1 MKHGRFDFEKNKP
14 IFQTPKYTGV
24 TLSLLSMFVLV
35 CMFAVWEKMPKQDTS
50 HPLLVWAPEIAFQPV
65 HAAQKAFEQELGVEL
80 SVQTTASFPE
90 NQKMYDARNPDL
102 WIYENNSAS
111 SDEIPIFNQQNSLVL
126 AHKDIAGK
134 NLTLAAGINLSS
146 GNSVLAFQFARYL
159 AAPSRGQFNFAEH
172 GWTGVDSD
180 TWYAVPEIKIWVE
193 DEIFSKLDTASQ
205 SFEKLEGVL
214 INLERITL
222 QDMMQSLEIIKKSS
236 SRKFLPDLIWISDAL
251 PINIDL
257 EKVAFSCLE
266 HAPKSKNPTVCFIN
280 EWSFLF
286 QTGKRFFY
294 YSAPSLGTN

>member
-35 CMFAVWEKMPKQDTS
+35 CMFAVWEKMPKQDTPD
-50 HPLLVWAPEIAFQPV
+50 PLLVSVPEIAFQPV

-80 SVQTTASFPE
+80 SVQTSASFLE

-102 WIYENNSAS
+102 WIFESDSAS
-111 SDEIPIFNQQNSLVL
+111 SDDIPVFNQQNSLVL
-126 AHKDIAGK
+126 AHKDITDK

-180 TWYAVPEIKIWVE
+180 RWYPVPEIKIWVE

-205 SFEKLEGVL
+205 SFEKLEGV
-214 INLERITL
+214 IVSLERISKENI
-222 QDMMQSLEIIKKSS
+222 MQSLEIIHKSK
-236 SRKFLPDLIWISDAL
+236 SRKFLPDLIWVSDDL
-251 PINIDL
+251 SSNIDL
-257 EKVAFSCLE
+257 EKLAFSHLNYGQ
-266 HAPKSKNPTVCFIN
+266 KSKKATVCLIN
-280 EWSFLF
+280 EWSILS

-294 YSAPSLGTN
+294 YSAPSL

>member
-35 CMFAVWEKMPKQDTS
+35 CMFAVWEKMPKQDTPD
-50 HPLLVWAPEIAFQPV
+50 PLLVWVPEIAFQPV

-80 SVQTTASFPE
+80 SLQTSASFPE
-90 NQKMYDARNPDL
+90 NQKIHDAHKPDL

-126 AHKDIAGK
+126 AHKDIADK

-180 TWYAVPEIKIWVE
+180 KWYPVPEIKIWVE
-193 DEIFSKLDTASQ
+193 DEIFSKLNNLSK
-205 SFEKLEGVL
+205 SFEKSEGVI
-214 INLERITL
+214 INLERITH

-257 EKVAFSCLE
+257 EKVAFSCLG
-266 HAPKSKNPTVCFIN
+266 HAQKSKNPTVCFIN

-294 YSAPSLGTN
+294 YSAPSL